1 MRKVAL
7 GVLVV
12 AIFVSG
18 LVIGLT
24 PPQADAASCYYVCK
38 CVGAAY
44 VPHKCC
50 ITPYGESCK
59 IDLSAPINCLDVA
72 CRAAD

>member
-1 MRKVAL
+1 MRKIAL
-7 GVLVV
+7 GFLVV

-24 PPQADAASCYYVCK
+24 PPSADAAVCYYVCK
-38 CVGAAY
+38 CVGSGY

-50 ITPYGESCK
+50 ITEYGESCK
-59 IDLSAPINCLDVA
+59 IDWSAPIACLDIA
-72 CRAAD
+72 CNTAD